1 MKKASYLI
9 YVVFFMVLM
18 SRIDTDGMADAY
30 LNVLIF
36 SFAFFASLFGITFV
50 EENKFTFK
58 NKFLNWL
65 FS

>member
-36 SFAFFASLFGITFV
+36 SFAFFASLFEIAFV
-50 EENKFTFK
+50 E
-58 NKFLNWL
+58 
-65 FS
+65 